1 MQLPKFQQVAIA
13 FDQLINT
20 LLGGMADE
28 TLSARAYRHSVDGT
42 RKWPRWIIDHIFFWQ
57 PNHCME
63 AFLSEKKKAHLPKDY
78 Q

>member
-1 MQLPKFQQVAIA
+1 
-13 FDQLINT
+13 
-20 LLGGMADE
+20 MADE